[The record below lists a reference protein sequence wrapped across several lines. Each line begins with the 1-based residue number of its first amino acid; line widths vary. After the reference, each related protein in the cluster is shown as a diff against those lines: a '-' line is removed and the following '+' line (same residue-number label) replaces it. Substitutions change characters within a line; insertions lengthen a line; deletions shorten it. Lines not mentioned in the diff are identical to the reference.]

1 MLTCYAQTAA
11 KFGRPPFVSIPEIV
25 DFIGRFDKHE
35 IGIERF
41 TNVRHFRFKMGDDDE
56 VTLLWKGSASS
67 KLWEGG
73 FKYFAKNSS
82 GYEKSVDATALSAIP
97 RTSSRLMVR

>member
-1 MLTCYAQTAA
+1 M
-11 KFGRPPFVSIPEIV
+11 PEIV
-25 DFIGRFDKHE
+25 DFIGRFGKHE
-35 IGIERF
+35 IGMERF
-41 TNVRHFRFKMGDDDE
+41 TNVRHFRFKMGDNDT
-56 VTLLWKGSASS
+56 VTLQWKGSASS

-82 GYEKSVDATALSAIP
+82 GFGKSVDASALCAVP